1 MVSEKQNSFGKSEL
15 GFSWRPMPFLTKT
28 KTYFQ
33 HYGPHEGLR
42 GGQFVATDSELFLFG
57 CRKNST
63 ISPLDGL
70 SNDIKVPGEILC
82 SARPQEEVVALVLDF
97 HLGVFIFQ

>member
-1 MVSEKQNSFGKSEL
+1 MEK
-15 GFSWRPMPFLTKT
+15 
-28 KTYFQ
+28 
-33 HYGPHEGLR
+33 YGRQLLADGL
-42 GGQFVATDSELFLFG
+42 VNAEDIHITTDSELFLFG